1 MLSNNARNLFYMIKD
16 NMFIFESD
24 NFDVDA
30 LAMSEKRKIDD
41 YFNELVEENYIKSY
55 TKDIVYNEVKR
66 PMQIIYK
73 VVK

>member
-55 TKDIVYNEVKR
+55 TKEIAYNEVKR